1 MEQTNKNSILKQI
14 GASLKKLRTERN
26 IEIKAIAKDL
36 HLTPQAYGNIENGKT
51 DISISRVLELA
62 TYYKVSYSQI
72 LNLENQ
78 NVYNNSSYNNQHGI
92 NLIQGGENIFN
103 TDAELVKVL
112 KEENKYLKEQNH
124 LLIKKIK

>member
-26 IEIKAIAKDL
+26 IEIKAVAKDL
-36 HLTPQAYGNIENGKT
+36 NLTPQAYGNIENGKT
-51 DISISRVLELA
+51 DIAISRIIELA
-62 TYYKVSYSQI
+62 AYFKVSYSQI
-72 LNLENQ
+72 LNVDSSI
-78 NVYNNSSYNNQHGI
+78 VYNNSASHNN
-92 NLIQGGENIFN
+92 NTNFVQGGENTFN
-103 TDAELVKVL
+103 TDTELVKAL